1 VARILVLHG
10 PNLNLLG
17 VREPEH
23 YGTLRLSEIDRQI
36 SDLARKEGVTVEI
49 FQSNS
54 EGALVDRIQ
63 QALGKV
69 DALVIN
75 PAAYTHTSIAI
86 RDAIL
91 SVGIPTIEVHLSNI
105 HSREAFRRTS
115 LISDVVI
122 GQVSGFGPQSYLL
135 GLLGAIEYLRGPVQI
150 RKGRKKGE
158 EK

>member
-36 SDLARKEGVTVEI
+36 SDLAQKEGVTVEI

-63 QALGKV
+63 QALGKF

-105 HSREAFRRTS
+105 HSREVFRRTS
-115 LISDVVI
+115 LISDVVV

-135 GLLGAIEYLRGPVQI
+135 GLLGAIEFLRRPVQI
-150 RKGRKKGE
+150 RKGKKKGE

>member
-1 VARILVLHG
+1 MARILVLHG

-17 VREPEH
+17 IREPEH
-23 YGTLRLSEIDRQI
+23 YGTLRLSEIDQQI
-36 SDLARKEGVTVEI
+36 TDLARKEGVTVEI

-54 EGALVDRIQ
+54 EGALVDQIQ
-63 QALGKV
+63 QALGQF

-91 SVGIPTIEVHLSNI
+91 SVGIPTVEVHLSNI
-105 HSREAFRRTS
+105 HSREAFRKTS
-115 LISDVVI
+115 LIADVVI

-135 GLLGAIEYLRGPVQI
+135 GFLGIIEYLRKPVHLQKGK
-150 RKGRKKGE
+150 RKGK
-158 EK
+158 

>member
-1 VARILVLHG
+1 MSRILVLHG

-23 YGTLRLSEIDRQI
+23 YGTLRLSDIDREI
-36 SDLARKEGVTVEI
+36 TELARKEGVTVET

-63 QALGKV
+63 GALGKFH
-69 DALVIN
+69 AIVIN

-86 RDAIL
+86 RDALL
-91 SVGIPTIEVHLSNI
+91 SVGIPAVEVHLSNI
-105 HSREAFRRTS
+105 QARESFRKNS
-115 LISDVVI
+115 LISDIVV

-135 GLLGAIEYLRGPVQI
+135 GVLGAIAHLRGLVPL
-150 RKGRKKGE
+150 RKGKKKGE
-158 EK
+158 GK